1 MDVAKALIRAL
12 PLLAVLAAPA
22 TAWAQDDHSPNMSL
36 VAHFDDGGAYQ
47 QGSDEAFWGT
57 KAIVGTYG
65 SPGGMRVIDISNPFA
80 PFQIGKLDC
89 PGSQADV
96 SVWEDLVF
104 MSVDSAREDDKCGTG
119 EASEAT
125 STSGNAWEG
134 IRVVSI
140 RDPAHPTQ
148 IATVRTD
155 CGSHT
160 NTLVPDLGHD
170 RILLYVLSYPLG
182 APNPTCN
189 QAQHSKISVVEVPL
203 SNPAAAKVIATPSV
217 APTIGCHDVTVFL
230 ERKLAGAGCI
240 TESQIWDISDPVHP
254 RILSHIYNPLI
265 NIHHSSGFAWDGK
278 TMVLGDELG
287 GAEVT
292 PGCLGP
298 QQAPIGALWFYD
310 VSDPTAPALKGSFR
324 VPQQHTSVQCTAHD
338 FDVIPLSSGKDILVS
353 AWYEGGTTLVDFT
366 DPANP
371 KQLAYYVKSA
381 TNYWSSYWYNGHV
394 YANAFVPGGLDVYG
408 VSAPEVAGAA
418 KLDHLN
424 TSTQEASPFAPPTGG
439 KVVGAG
445 KHCLDGARPH
455 SSIDRKRTR
464 ASRGAL
470 SLRGTA
476 SDPGCT
482 KARAGKVARAQV
494 AVARLVGSRC
504 RFLRAGGHLG
514 TTTSCAKRRYLR
526 ARGGRKWSLS
536 VRGTFPPGRYRAWVR
551 ARDAR
556 GNVER
561 ASARNRLSFSVR

>member
-1 MDVAKALIRAL
+1 VLIA
-12 PLLAVLAAPA
+12 ALAAVA
-22 TAWAQDDHSPNMSL
+22 ALGTAPYAVAQSGDDHSPNMRRL
-36 VAHFDDGGAYQ
+36 AHFDDHGTYG

-57 KAIVGTYG
+57 RAIVGLYG
-65 SPGGMRVIDISNPFA
+65 GPGGMRIIDISNPAA
-80 PFQIGKLDC
+80 PVQIGKLDC

-104 MSVDSAREDDKCGTG
+104 MSVDSPREESKCGSPG
-119 EASEAT
+119 ASE
-125 STSGNAWEG
+125 STNDSGQAWEG
-134 IRVVSI
+134 IRIISI

-160 NTLVPDLGHD
+160 NTMVPDPAHD
-170 RILLYVLSYPLG
+170 RILLYALSYPLG

-203 SNPAAAKVIATPSV
+203 NNPAGAKVVATPSV
-217 APTIGCHDVTVFL
+217 APAIGCHDVTVFL
-230 ERKLAGAGCI
+230 ERKIAGAGCI
-240 TESQIWDISDPVHP
+240 SESQIWDISDPVHP

-287 GAEVT
+287 GAEAT

-310 VSDPTAPALKGSFR
+310 VSDPTAPALRGSFR
-324 VPQQHTSVQCTAHD
+324 IPQQLASVQCTAHD
-338 FDVIPLSSGKDILVS
+338 FNIIPLPSGKDILTT

-371 KQLAYYVKSA
+371 SQLAYYIPEGVS
-381 TNYWSSYWYNGHV
+381 YWSSYWYNGHV
-394 YANAFVPGGLDVYG
+394 YSNALAPGSFDIFEVN
-408 VSAPEVAGAA
+408 APEVAGAA
-418 KLDHLN
+418 TFDHLN

-439 KVVGAG
+439 KVVGSG
-445 KHCLDGARPH
+445 KHCLDGAAPR
-455 SSIDRKRTR
+455 SRFDRKRVR

-470 SLRGTA
+470 SLRGTS
-476 SDPGCT
+476 SDRGCT
-482 KARAGKVARAQV
+482 KAKAGKV
-494 AVARLVGSRC
+494 SRVQLAIAHLEGAKC
-504 RFLRAGGHLG
+504 RFVRSGGGLSG
-514 TTTSCAKRRYLR
+514 PRRCTKPIYVR
-526 ARGGRKWSLS
+526 ARGGRRWSLS
-536 VRGTFPPGRYRAWVR
+536 LRGSFPPGRYRAWVR
-551 ARDAR
+551 GRDAR

-561 ASARNRLSFSVR
+561 RGKRNTISFRIA